1 MSSTDNANNANNNAL
16 SIMELPS
23 ILTLLFERAQR
34 PLLSEAHGPI
44 GLFVR
49 YLRRKPERG
58 LAVIYSLDEIRTS
71 GKATHTNDPNRSVSL
86 TLDEQALN
94 GAHILFTASQA
105 QQAPLAV
112 QPTGVLRVDD
122 LGLSVQAFPADSSLP
137 ALAASCDTTQK
148 GTLFQALAAAARL
161 QLQDDVWQLIAAS
174 AEPVRYK
181 PANRCVIRYRL
192 HLENGATAAQ
202 KNLTIFGKVYAN
214 PEQARSV
221 QKLIQQLYDEQHREQ
236 GTSYLPRPLGM
247 IDTLGLTLNEA
258 IQPVEPTGE
267 GAESDRWQ
275 RLRTGTRALQP
286 QLERGRGG
294 DIVRIVLPSEELV
307 LTAKALAELHTST
320 IYPNKNAP
328 RTGAKEAKRALE
340 RAGLIAG
347 RNPEYAGETHQLAKQ
362 LAQRLTQLQP
372 DAYRP
377 AHGGFKASQ
386 LLFHTHRVFIV
397 DFDGFCCAD
406 PALDVGYFLAYL
418 RPSGLWYQRMGMRQW
433 FKEAKQLFVD
443 TYSQAM
449 LKRGI
454 APSTMQGIIER
465 SRLYEAALLFKIATR
480 RVNRLNS
487 PRSKELSAMLR
498 EIAACLA
505 DEGEE

>member
-1 MSSTDNANNANNNAL
+1 MSNNAL

-34 PLLSEAHGPI
+34 PLLAEAHGPI

-58 LAVIYSLDEIRTS
+58 LAVIYSVDEIRTA
-71 GKATHTNDPNRSVSL
+71 GKATRTNDPNRSVSL
-86 TLDEQALN
+86 TLDEQALA

-105 QQAPLAV
+105 EQAPLTV

-137 ALAASCDTTQK
+137 ALAASCDTTAN
-148 GTLFQALAAAARL
+148 GPLFQALAAAARL
-161 QLQDDVWQLIAAS
+161 QLADDAWQLIAAS

-192 HLENGATAAQ
+192 HLEHSATAAQ
-202 KNLTIFGKVYAN
+202 KHLTIFGKVYAN

-221 QKLIQQLYDEQHREQ
+221 QALIQQLYDEQHGYEQ
-236 GTSYLPRPLGM
+236 GTSFLPRPLGM
-247 IDTLGLTLNEA
+247 IDALGLTLNEA
-258 IQPVEPTGE
+258 IQPAEALGE
-267 GAESDRWQ
+267 SGDVKESDPWH

-286 QLERGRGG
+286 HLERGNGG
-294 DIVRIVLPSEELV
+294 DIVRIVLPTEELE
-307 LTAKALAELHTST
+307 LTAQALAELHTSA

-340 RAGLIAG
+340 RAALIAG
-347 RNPEYAGETHQLAKQ
+347 RNPAQALETQQLSKQ
-362 LAQRLTQLQP
+362 LAERLTQLSP

-386 LLFHTHRVFIV
+386 LLFHSHRVFVV

-406 PALDVGYFLAYL
+406 SALDVGYFLAYL
-418 RPSGLWYQRMGMRQW
+418 RPSGLWYQRPGMRQW
-433 FKEAKQLFVD
+433 FEDAAHLFVQ
-443 TYSQAM
+443 TYQQAM
-449 LKRGI
+449 IERGI
-454 APSTMQGIIER
+454 AAPIVQGIVER

-505 DEGEE
+505 GEGEE

>member
-1 MSSTDNANNANNNAL
+1 MSNINSTNTDAL

-23 ILTLLFERAQR
+23 ILTMLFERVQR
-34 PLLSEAHGPI
+34 PLLAEAQGPI

-58 LAVIYSLDEIRTS
+58 LAVIYSVDEIRTA
-71 GKATHTNDPNRSVSL
+71 GKIAHTNDPNRSVSL

-137 ALAASCDTTQK
+137 ALAASCDTAK
-148 GTLFQALAAAARL
+148 DGPLFQALLSAAQL
-161 QLQDDVWQLIAAS
+161 QLNDDAWQLIAAS

-192 HLENGATAAQ
+192 HLEHSATAAQ
-202 KNLTIFGKVYAN
+202 KSVTIFGKVYAN

-221 QKLIQQLYDEQHREQ
+221 QALIQQLYDEQHHEQ
-236 GTSYLPRPLGM
+236 GTSFLPRPLGM
-247 IDTLGLTLNEA
+247 IDALGLTLNEA
-258 IQPVEPTGE
+258 IQPVETASDV
-267 GAESDRWQ
+267 AESDTWHH
-275 RLRTGTRALQP
+275 LRTGTRALQP
-286 QLERGRGG
+286 QLERGSGG

-307 LTAKALAELHTST
+307 LTAKALAELHTSA

-347 RNPEYAGETHQLAKQ
+347 RNPEQAEETQHLAAQ

-386 LLFHTHRVFIV
+386 LLFHSHRVFIV

-406 PALDVGYFLAYL
+406 SALDVGYFLAYL
-418 RPSGLWYQRMGMRQW
+418 RPSGLWYQRPGMRQW
-433 FKEAKQLFVD
+433 FEGAAQLFVE
-443 TYSQAM
+443 TYQQAM
-449 LKRGI
+449 LERGV
-454 APSTMQGIIER
+454 ALSTVQGIVER
-465 SRLYEAALLFKIATR
+465 ARLYQAALLFKIATR

-505 DEGEE
+505 GEGEV